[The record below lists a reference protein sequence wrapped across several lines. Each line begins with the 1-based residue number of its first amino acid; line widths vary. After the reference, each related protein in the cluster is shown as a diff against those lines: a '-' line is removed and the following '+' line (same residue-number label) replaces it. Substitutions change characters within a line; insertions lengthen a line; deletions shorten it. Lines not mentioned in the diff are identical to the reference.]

1 MNWTFKNILSIAA
14 TLLILYCVGVLSI
27 YIFINGILFKTER
40 VSNYKFQDVKNL
52 EEVTISLPDQQSIP
66 ALFYKSNE
74 GESGIVLVLHGAGGN
89 LDRHLVLIDQFQQR
103 NLSVLMPEFR
113 GFGKAKGSVNENT
126 LQEDA
131 LASMDWIRKR
141 YREDSIIIYAKDFS
155 ASSACYVAS
164 MFPCRLLILEDPV
177 FSLRS
182 WMRDRFNALILPYE
196 LKYDFTIADVLPNS
210 LVPVYILR
218 PQGSANCNAK
228 DAIKMQHLLK
238 DPNGLIQFEK
248 TKGQPI
254 YELEQYQQL
263 MDQLLSF

>member
-1 MNWTFKNILSIAA
+1 MNWTFKNIISIAA

-27 YIFINGILFKTER
+27 YIFINGILFKTEG
-40 VSNYKFQDVKNL
+40 VNNYKFTSTNGY
-52 EEVTISLPDQQSIP
+52 EEISISLPEQQQIP
-66 ALFYKSNE
+66 ALFSRPSQTE
-74 GESGIVLVLHGAGGN
+74 AGIVLILHGAEGN
-89 LDRHLVLIDQFQQR
+89 LDKHLNLVEQFHQR
-103 NLSVLMPEFR
+103 GLSVLMPEFR

-126 LQEDA
+126 MQEDA
-131 LASMDWIRKR
+131 MASMDWIRKR
-141 YREDSIIIYAKDFS
+141 YREDSIVLYAKDFS
-155 ASSACYVAS
+155 ASAACYIAS

-196 LKYDFTIADVLPNS
+196 LKYDFTIADVLPNV

-218 PQGSANCNAK
+218 PQGSSHCNTK

-238 DPNGLIQFEK
+238 DPNGLIQLEK
-248 TKGQPI
+248 SKGQAT

-263 MDQLLSF
+263 MDQILRF